1 MMARM
6 QGLRLHGAG
15 DVRLDPLPEPLP
27 APGEELVTI
36 TAVGLCGSDLHWYAE
51 GSIGGFTMTAPF
63 VLGHEMG
70 GVIASGP
77 RAGMRVAIDPADP
90 CERCPLCIAGH
101 TNLCPETR
109 FCGTP
114 TQDGALVE
122 RMAWPSRLLVP
133 VPDTMRDEEV
143 PLLESLG
150 IAIHGVNLGH
160 VTPGMR
166 AGVYGAGPI
175 GLLLVA
181 LLRARGV
188 ARIVVT
194 EPLAHRRAAALRMGA
209 DVALD
214 VDADGVGRAAAT
226 DEPVDVAFEA
236 AGETAAIE
244 TACRAVRAGGRVVL
258 VGIPGGDSYVLP
270 AGPARF
276 KGLTFPVA
284 RRMQAPH
291 LQQAVNLVTA
301 GVVDLGP
308 LVTAV
313 HPLSDGPAAFA
324 ALARRDGLKVI
335 VRPDR

>member
-1 MMARM
+1 M

-15 DVRLDPLPEPLP
+15 DVRLEPLAEP
-27 APGEELVTI
+27 VAGPGEELVAI

-51 GSIGGFTMTAPF
+51 GSIGGFTMTRPF

-77 RAGMRVAIDPADP
+77 RAGTRVAIDPADP
-90 CERCPLCIAGH
+90 CERCELCIAGH
-101 TNLCPETR
+101 TNLCPSTR

-114 TQDGALVE
+114 TQDGALVQ

-133 VPDTMRDEEV
+133 VPDTMSDEEV

-160 VTPGMR
+160 VRPGMR

-194 EPLAHRRAAALRMGA
+194 EPLPHRRAAALRLGA
-209 DVALD
+209 DVAID
-214 VDADGVGRAAAT
+214 VDADGVGRAAAA

-244 TACRAVRAGGRVVL
+244 TACLAVRAGGRVVL
-258 VGIPGGDSYVLP
+258 VGIPHGDSYVLP

-291 LQQAVNLVTA
+291 LQQAVNLVHA
-301 GVVDLGP
+301 GVVDLRT
-308 LVTAV
+308 LVTSV
-313 HPLSDGPAAFA
+313 HPLAEGPAAFA
-324 ALARRDGLKVI
+324 ALARRDGLKVVI
-335 VRPDR
+335 RPDR